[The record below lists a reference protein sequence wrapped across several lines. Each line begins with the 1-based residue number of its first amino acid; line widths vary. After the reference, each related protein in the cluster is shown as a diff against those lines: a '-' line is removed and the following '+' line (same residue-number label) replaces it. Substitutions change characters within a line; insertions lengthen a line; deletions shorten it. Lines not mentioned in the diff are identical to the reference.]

1 MMFTQ
6 LDAPCLKQD
15 VLGKQKRYIAR
26 ICVSFARTVGRSLD
40 SGRAFAGKE
49 NLAKLEKFVR
59 SLIGRGEARTYS
71 SRRQVLMHLLGSHSC
86 RFAKPGIVC
95 MLQSV
100 DNLLYTWACANFFD

>member
-71 SRRQVLMHLLGSHSC
+71 SRRQRSNA
-86 RFAKPGIVC
+86 FARQPFLPLREARDCLHASKR
-95 MLQSV
+95 
-100 DNLLYTWACANFFD
+100 